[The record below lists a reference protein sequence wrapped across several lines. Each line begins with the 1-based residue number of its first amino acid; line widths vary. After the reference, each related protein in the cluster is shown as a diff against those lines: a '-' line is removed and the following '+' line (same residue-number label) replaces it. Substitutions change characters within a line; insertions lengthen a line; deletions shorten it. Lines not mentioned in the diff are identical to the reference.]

1 MYISDNFCYCS
12 FLLWLIFS
20 LPVNVQLKWL
30 NPLHWAY
37 LRLIFFRVKQAQE
50 FADAIQTFDYMFLL
64 FNCLCLIKTCAYSHV
79 TIIWMAATDYQIQVV
94 LRSILILK
102 AIDYVLLTKEKQ
114 LRMTGKMMTDFFQTL
129 CSLYKKLGQL
139 FFHTYWLT

>member
-1 MYISDNFCYCS
+1 M
-12 FLLWLIFS
+12 
-20 LPVNVQLKWL
+20 
-30 NPLHWAY
+30 
-37 LRLIFFRVKQAQE
+37 
-50 FADAIQTFDYMFLL
+50 T
-64 FNCLCLIKTCAYSHV
+64 
-79 TIIWMAATDYQIQVV
+79 ATDYQVV

-139 FFHTYWLT
+139 FFHTY